1 MNNSDFLILIAEDDT
16 DLSALLRKI
25 LTDAGYNTIIAHDG
39 QEATQI
45 LKKQVPHLV
54 LLDVQMPSLD
64 GYHIIEWIRSHQ
76 VISDIIVIMMTML
89 KQEKDIISFLNLGA
103 DDYIVKPVPIA
114 TLLKKLK
121 NQLQQKRQRI
131 TKTIKLETL
140 KTLETT
146 QKPDTKHSQSQHT
159 NELKSNI
166 LYPANLTAIGENG
179 LVFQSKAQFP
189 KRVPIT
195 LEIRSQNQIYRY
207 PQSQVED
214 SSLELNS
221 NQDFST
227 TIRFLDPQMN
237 YFITGQNFKKI
248 RSI

>member
-1 MNNSDFLILIAEDDT
+1 MNNSDFLILIIEDDQ
-16 DLSALLRKI
+16 DLCALLRKI
-25 LTDAGYNTIIAHDG
+25 LTDAGYNTIVANDG

-45 LKKQVPHLV
+45 LEKQIPHLV

-76 VISDIIVIMMTML
+76 IISEIIVIMLTML
-89 KQEKDIISFLNLGA
+89 KQKKDIISFLNLGA

-114 TLLKKLK
+114 TLLEKLK
-121 NQLQQKRQRI
+121 NQLQQKQQRI
-131 TKTIKLETL
+131 TKTLKINTIKKLDASH
-140 KTLETT
+140 KMETT
-146 QKPDTKHSQSQHT
+146 QTQLTKEP
-159 NELKSNI
+159 NSNI

-179 LVFQSKAQFP
+179 LAFQSKAQFT
-189 KRVPIT
+189 KNVPIT
-195 LEIRSQNQIYRY
+195 LEIRSQNKVYRY
-207 PQSQVED
+207 PRSAVED

-237 YFITGQNFKKI
+237 NFITGQNLKI
-248 RSI
+248 